1 MNSLARLSLLVV
13 LAACTA
19 APPVTTEPPSP
30 TATIVPP
37 SPTRSPTMPPTPSPT
52 STATS
57 VPTESAS
64 AAIRVIMGDAAGRD
78 APLLFYVPE
87 RIEAPAGALLFE
99 LFNQT
104 GVASQLHNMIIGTE
118 IGGDALATSAA
129 VQPNQT
135 SLFAVDGLSAGTYQ
149 FWCTIDDHWELG
161 MTGTLTITP

>member
-1 MNSLARLSLLVV
+1 
-13 LAACTA
+13 
-19 APPVTTEPPSP
+19 
-30 TATIVPP
+30 
-37 SPTRSPTMPPTPSPT
+37 
-52 STATS
+52 
-57 VPTESAS
+57 
-64 AAIRVIMGDAAGRD
+64 MGDAAGRD
-78 APLLFYVPE
+78 APELFYVPE

-104 GVASQLHNMIIGTE
+104 GVALLHNMNIGTE
-118 IGGDALATSAA
+118 LGGDALATSAA